1 MMNNPAYREVV
12 DYWMHNGYTLR
23 YSGGM
28 AADIHQIFMKGEG
41 VFSCMG
47 TDDQPS
53 KLRYIYEVAPLAFL
67 VEKAGGAHCMGAQP
81 ILD

>member
-1 MMNNPAYREVV
+1 MMDNPAYREVV
-12 DYWMHNGYTLR
+12 DYWIHNGYTLR

-47 TDDQPS
+47 TDD
-53 KLRYIYEVAPLAFL
+53 
-67 VEKAGGAHCMGAQP
+67 
-81 ILD
+81 